1 MKLVKNNVVG
11 AFGDKQVRW
20 MIQEDIKHIVSGGWV
35 IKCGS
40 HGWKAFD
47 GDGKWVLGI
56 GYKNSK
62 KAIIEAIYEYSDL
75 VQKGIEED
83 ARLEAE
89 EDKKRAVE
97 KAYGE
102 FKKLELLM
110 GGDENKEFK
119 VGDFI
124 QVDMGSMSKPNNI
137 ADYFESLYSWARVN
151 RVNAKIEKVIELSNE
166 DYDIFIEDFWSGCV
180 AQMVNAQFVGGG
192 SASDAKELD
201 GADYMSIVNKPE
213 LMEIFRNSSYEIVNV
228 IVSKNRK
235 PIVVNPEGY
244 NYPRYVG
251 FAV

>member
-1 MKLVKNNVVG
+1 MKLVKQNVVG
-11 AFGDKQVRW
+11 QYGDNEVHW
-20 MIQEDIKHIVSGGWV
+20 MIQEDIKHIVGGW
-35 IKCGS
+35 IKKCGS

-47 GDGKWVLGI
+47 GDGKWILGI
-56 GYKNSK
+56 GYASNK
-62 KAIIEAIYEYSDL
+62 KAMIEALYEHSEMI
-75 VQKGIEED
+75 QNGIEED

-110 GGDENKEFK
+110 AKDEKEF
-119 VGDFI
+119 V
-124 QVDMGSMSKPNNI
+124 VDSVIEVEMGSMSKPSHV
-137 ADYFESLYSWARVN
+137 ADYFESLYSWASVSRG
-151 RVNAKIEKVIELSNE
+151 NAKVKKVIELSNE
-166 DYDIFIEDFWSGCV
+166 DYDVYIEDFWSGDV
-180 AQMVNAQFVGGG
+180 AKKVNDEFVGGG

-201 GADYMSIVNKPE
+201 GVDFMEILNNPK

-235 PIVVNPEGY
+235 AVVVNPEGY
-244 NYPRYVG
+244 NYPRYIG